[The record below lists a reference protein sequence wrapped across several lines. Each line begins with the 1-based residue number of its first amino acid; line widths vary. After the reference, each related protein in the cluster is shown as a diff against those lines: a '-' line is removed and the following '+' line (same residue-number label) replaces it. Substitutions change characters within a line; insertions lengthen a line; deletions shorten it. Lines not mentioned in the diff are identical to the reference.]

1 AGVELDERQIIAKYY
16 RERAMPHLIPFPT
29 RVQPHSMD
37 PIPEGLEVWDID
49 SPISEID
56 WFGTLV
62 EGTHIIPG
70 VTTRRRMTGSSP
82 DGEPD
87 RMPIDLYL
95 GVDCSG
101 SMGNPAHHLSY
112 PVLAGAII
120 ALSALRSGSKVK
132 VALSGEPGLTK
143 TTDGFLRQSSTIL
156 ATLTDY
162 LGTGYAFGIH
172 RLRETFDNLPRGTRP
187 IHILIVSDND
197 MFKMLDEKAS
207 DGPTGWDVAARAVDQ
222 AGGGATFVLEL
233 PDHVLSSSWGQQSS
247 RYLDKIKA
255 MGWNVSIVS
264 SMEQLVQFAR
274 DFSNHNYKVN
284 AR

>member
-1 AGVELDERQIIAKYY
+1 
-16 RERAMPHLIPFPT
+16 MPHLIPFPS
-29 RVQPHSMD
+29 RQQPHAID
-37 PIPEGLEVWDID
+37 PIPEGLEVWDVD

-62 EGTHIIPG
+62 EGTEPIPG
-70 VTTRRRMTGSSP
+70 VTTRRRMTGDSP

-87 RMPIDLYL
+87 RVPIDLYL

-132 VALSGEPGLTK
+132 VVLSGEPGRTVS
-143 TTDGFLRQSSTIL
+143 TDGFLRQSSTIL
-156 ATLTDY
+156 TTLTDY

-172 RLRETFDNLPRGTRP
+172 RLRETFDQLPRGARP

-197 MFKMLDEKAS
+197 MFKMLDDRESRGA
-207 DGPTGWDVAARAVDQ
+207 TGWDIAERAIEQ

-233 PDHVLSSSWGQQSS
+233 PDYVLGASWGKETHG
-247 RYLDKIKA
+247 YLEKIRA
-255 MGWNVSIVS
+255 IGWNVNIVS
-264 SMEQLVQFAR
+264 SMDQLVQFAR
-274 DFSNHNYKVN
+274 DFSKRNYA